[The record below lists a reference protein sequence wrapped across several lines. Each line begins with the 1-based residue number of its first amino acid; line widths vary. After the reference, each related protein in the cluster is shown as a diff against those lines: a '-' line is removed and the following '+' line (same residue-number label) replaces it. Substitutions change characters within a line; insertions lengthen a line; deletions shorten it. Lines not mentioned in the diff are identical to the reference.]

1 MNGPLRVRCG
11 QKWEPYNRK
20 YRLYILPEDELKY
33 SVGEDGTDKVIACA
47 GCGKPVKFGDAY
59 TSLEIH
65 TEAGIGFSVCPRCYI
80 AEIERAKDA
89 EEMQREEER

>member
-1 MNGPLRVRCG
+1 MNGTLRVRCG

-20 YRLYILPEDELKY
+20 YRLYILPE
-33 SVGEDGTDKVIACA
+33 KVIACA